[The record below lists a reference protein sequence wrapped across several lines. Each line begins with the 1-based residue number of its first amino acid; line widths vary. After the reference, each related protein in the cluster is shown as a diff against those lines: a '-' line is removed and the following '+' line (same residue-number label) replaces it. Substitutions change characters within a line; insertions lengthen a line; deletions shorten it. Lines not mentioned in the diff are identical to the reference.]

1 MQRIVLLLL
10 GMASLAASGIITD
23 RIRGGL
29 DMVAGLGIGLQG
41 GQGLQGSVHH
51 QGIGPE
57 GMGSINVNTLNQ
69 QQLLRQKFILDVLQQ
84 VNMPIQNREL
94 LVLVSRNDV
103 TNEDLYTRPLT
114 EDMLMVLDLIR
125 QQQILNK
132 QQICTISNDR
142 HVQQMVGL
150 YRLLVGARDFEAF
163 QQLVVYARQHV
174 NTEMFVN
181 ALILALAERQDT
193 EMLVVP
199 ALHEVLPQLYHHQ
212 SIIQQV
218 QHLDTGV
225 SSLRPNLVDVVGL
238 GRQNRLLN
246 NRLADE
252 QQNTGLLGILNRS
265 QMWMPWREL
274 HRQMAIRRMA
284 GGNVI
289 QQTDRQM
296 NKLVVQLPGQGLLTD
311 DIGLKAYVNVLVD
324 ELIVKQDV
332 VGRSGDRNMNMGTLR
347 GVEGIRGLRNRIR
360 NTLNVNDN
368 DDDDQDN
375 DNIGWNINNQRRR
388 IVNTGRMDRLFNVER
403 SDDDIFG
410 GRRTG
415 LNMDQDRTSMGGRMG
430 RVGLNRDDINVQE
443 RLRQMQRNNDNDD
456 DDDDDE
462 DVYTGGRTIMG
473 RNEHQ
478 RGRNTVSVNDPR
490 LLFVGRRRINP
501 NNVIN
506 LSGSNRNY
514 NTRNYMD
521 RDDMDMIS
529 GGRRTDRNERQ
540 QNSWQVNERGDDDIL
555 GNRRMNN
562 QRRMQNDND
571 NDDDMIQGQWQDQ
584 QRMGQGIGGGHGR
597 NDFLKVVTRGG
608 HMIRDTNVRGRD
620 MQGGQRGD
628 SLDMNLP
635 TTSID
640 DERLLYVNRRK
651 LNDNI
656 NTQGRR
662 MWNNNDDDD
671 DDNDNDDVRR
681 QRTRN
686 NWMTGNRRNMWNE
699 DEENIHVGGRRYRR
713 SLDQQQQNWRQNWNR
728 DETTGINGKLLLH
741 TLQQLVARIN
751 VERIALGLPQLI
763 DDQSLNRQQQKQG
776 ILGRIAE
783 RRNANTNID
792 ITSRVS
798 GQTLNK
804 IEEIMQRIDRVLQQ
818 QVQQGQQQTLSATT
832 NYNDILNQIGLLLA
846 GQVEDINLVD
856 LMGEVLQHSENQL
869 RKGQVANIID
879 NENIQILLAG
889 IVKVID
895 DHVQDL
901 IQNRQH
907 ITGQQQQQDININ
920 NVQIDKLQTY
930 LEQTE
935 VDLSN
940 LMQENIDL
948 SMQGNNRMI
957 VGQVP
962 RLNHKNFHIDIEVT
976 SQRQQQVVV
985 RSMLVPKVDGRGN
998 TLPVN
1003 QRRQNAILLDITT
1016 VDLHQ
1021 GRNLVKLHSND
1032 ITLTG
1037 CDTTPY
1043 TKIYERVMLAL
1054 ERQIQMGQQ
1063 QQQIC
1068 GQTDMMPHRLL
1079 VPRGRVNGLPM
1090 QLVTVITPVQ
1100 NTLNTMGRPIT
1111 GLDVLLLD
1119 RLPLNYP
1126 LHSDI
1131 TDLDQVNAMP
1141 NVLVKDV
1148 QIYHDDNIQLN
1159 LMNLN

>member
-1 MQRIVLLLL
+1 
-10 GMASLAASGIITD
+10 MASLAASGIITD
-23 RIRGGL
+23 RVRGGL
-29 DMVAGLGIGLQG
+29 DIVAGLGIGLQG
-41 GQGLQGSVHH
+41 GQGLQGSVHR
-51 QGIGPE
+51 QGMGPE
-57 GMGSINVNTLNQ
+57 GVGSINVNTLNQ

-84 VNMPIQNREL
+84 VNMPIQKQEL

-114 EDMLMVLDLIR
+114 QEMLMVLDLIR

-142 HVQQMVGL
+142 HMQQMVGL

-163 QQLVVYARQHV
+163 QQLVVYARQHI

-199 ALHEVLPQLYHHQ
+199 ALHEILPQLYQHQ
-212 SIIQQV
+212 SVIEQV

-246 NRLADE
+246 NHLTD
-252 QQNTGLLGILNRS
+252 QQNSGLLGILNRS
-265 QMWMPWREL
+265 QLWMPWREL
-274 HRQMAIRRMA
+274 HRQMAMRRMV
-284 GGNVI
+284 GGNVV
-289 QQTDRQM
+289 QQTDSQV
-296 NKLVVQLPGQGLLTD
+296 NKLVIQLPGQGLLTD

-324 ELIVKQDV
+324 ELVVKQDV
-332 VGRSGDRNMNMGTLR
+332 VGRSGGRNMNIGSGR
-347 GVEGIRGLRNRIR
+347 GVGMTHGLRNRIQ
-360 NTLNVNDN
+360 NTLNDN
-368 DDDDQDN
+368 DDDDDNDN
-375 DNIGWNINNQRRR
+375 DNIGWNINNQRRT
-388 IVNTGRMDRLFNVER
+388 VNTGGIDRLFNVER
-403 SDDDIFG
+403 SDQDIFG
-410 GRRTG
+410 ARRTA
-415 LNMDQDRTSMGGRMG
+415 LNMQQDRNTMAGRMG
-430 RVGLNRDDINVQE
+430 SVGLTRDDINVQG
-443 RLRQMQRNNDNDD
+443 RLRHMYSNDN
-456 DDDDDE
+456 DDDE

-473 RNEHQ
+473 RNERQ
-478 RGRNTVSVNDPR
+478 RGINTVSVNDPR
-490 LLFVGRRRINP
+490 LLFVGRRRKNP

-506 LSGSNRNY
+506 LSGNNRNY

-521 RDDMDMIS
+521 RDDVDMIS
-529 GGRRTDRNERQ
+529 GGRHVDRNERH
-540 QNSWQVNERGDDDIL
+540 QNTWQVNERDDDIL
-555 GNRRMNN
+555 GNRRMTN
-562 QRRMQNDND
+562 QRIRHNDND
-571 NDDDMIQGQWQDQ
+571 DDDDDMIQGQWQDQ
-584 QRMGQGIGGGHGR
+584 HRMGQGTGGHGR
-597 NDFLKVVTRGG
+597 SDFLNVVTRGS
-608 HMIRDTNVRGRD
+608 HTNVHGRN
-620 MQGGQRGD
+620 MHGG

-635 TTSID
+635 TTSIN

-656 NTQGRR
+656 NNEGRNI
-662 MWNNNDDDD
+662 WNNNNNDDDD
-671 DDNDNDDVRR
+671 DDDLRYGIRNNNNN
-681 QRTRN
+681 QRTRK
-686 NWMTGNRRNMWNE
+686 NWMINRRNMFNE
-699 DEENIHVGGRRYRR
+699 NEENTHTVGRRYRR
-713 SLDQQQQNWRQNWNR
+713 SLDQQQQNWGQNLNR

-763 DDQSLNRQQQKQG
+763 DDQSLNKQQQG
-776 ILGRIAE
+776 ILGRISE
-783 RRNANTNID
+783 RINSNID

-804 IEEIMQRIDRVLQQ
+804 IEEIIQRIDRVLQQ
-818 QVQQGQQQTLSATT
+818 QVHQGQQQTLSVT
-832 NYNDILNQIGLLLA
+832 NYNDKLNQIGLLLA

-895 DHVQDL
+895 DHVQD
-901 IQNRQH
+901 IFQNRQH
-907 ITGQQQQQDININ
+907 ITGQQQDITIN

-940 LMQENIDL
+940 LVQDNIDL
-948 SMQGNNRMI
+948 SVQGNNQMI

-1021 GRNLVKLHSND
+1021 GRNLIKLHSND
-1032 ITLTG
+1032 ITLTS

-1054 ERQIQMGQQ
+1054 ERQTQMG

-1068 GQTDMMPHRLL
+1068 GQTDMLPHRLL

-1126 LHSDI
+1126 LHCDI
-1131 TDLDQVNAMP
+1131 TDLNQVNAMP

-1148 QIYHDDNIQLN
+1148 QIYHDDKIQLN